1 MGGGKAYEI
10 LAERLTKEKLISV
23 SCFSDMN
30 FETTKFLDNLHGK
43 LALSP
48 VFQPYLIQQAQTL
61 HTCAGMLKNTVTY
74 VLYVDWSRCLK

>member
-1 MGGGKAYEI
+1 MGGGKAYEN
-10 LAERLTKEKLISV
+10 LAERVTKEKLISV

-48 VFQPYLIQQAQTL
+48 VFQPYLI
-61 HTCAGMLKNTVTY
+61 
-74 VLYVDWSRCLK
+74 